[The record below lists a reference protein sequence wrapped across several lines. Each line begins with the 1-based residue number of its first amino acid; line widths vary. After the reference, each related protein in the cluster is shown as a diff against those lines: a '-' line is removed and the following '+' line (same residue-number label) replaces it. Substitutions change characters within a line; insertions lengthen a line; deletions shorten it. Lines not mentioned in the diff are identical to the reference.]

1 MAAMAAA
8 VQMEVAVAM
17 AAPMPRVRV
26 KCLGMTPE
34 PDHGRESA
42 RAARAR
48 ARAAVAERHKAE
60 LKEFAGLDQQMEQVL
75 NSPSTPA
82 VIAELHQL
90 RQECDRVE
98 LQWHQGAVD
107 GEMKTAA
114 KVAAAVEDT
123 TVQMAATAEKMISA
137 VRIQMAAATEMIK
150 VRLFMIV
157 LKTIHALVHVCILPT
172 TLRVVHQ
179 GILNIMLF
187 YPLVPFQSFHHS
199 ILPSLFPRLL
209 NIQTFG

>member
-1 MAAMAAA
+1 MTAMAAA

-34 PDHGRESA
+34 PDHGEQSA

-60 LKEFAGLDQQMEQVL
+60 LMAKGFAELGQQMEQAL

-90 RQECDRVE
+90 RQECGRVE
-98 LQWHQGAVD
+98 LQWHQGAAD
-107 GEMKTAA
+107 GEMMAAA
-114 KVAAAVEDT
+114 KVAAAAEDT
-123 TVQMAATAEKMISA
+123 TM
-137 VRIQMAAATEMIK
+137 
-150 VRLFMIV
+150 
-157 LKTIHALVHVCILPT
+157 
-172 TLRVVHQ
+172 
-179 GILNIMLF
+179 
-187 YPLVPFQSFHHS
+187 
-199 ILPSLFPRLL
+199 
-209 NIQTFG
+209 